1 MVFTKAIR
9 IYSVMSSIIVH
20 HKQLITIQV
29 PSPVCFKISGSSS
42 FLEQFFTTCV

>member
-1 MVFTKAIR
+1 MVFAKAIR

-20 HKQLITIQV
+20 HKQLLYTV

-42 FLEQFFTTCV
+42 FLEQFFIACV